1 MKGKKEEIFQLALP
15 AAVENILHALVGF
28 VDTWMIS
35 KIGLLPSQL

>member
-28 VDTWMIS
+28 VDT
-35 KIGLLPSQL
+35 